1 MESSR
6 CSSTRRWRRTSSNL
20 MLVII
25 VSLLVICS
33 QFCPAD
39 CRALRPEPEATST
52 TTAARMD
59 GGGSDTSMT
68 TAFLVSSNNSSISG
82 SRLSV
87 RGLAFILASG
97 PSKRGPGH

>member
-1 MESSR
+1 METSR
-6 CSSTRRWRRTSSNL
+6 CSSTTRWRRTSSNL
-20 MLVII
+20 MFVMI

-39 CRALRPEPEATST
+39 CRALRPPPEAAST
-52 TTAARMD
+52 
-59 GGGSDTSMT
+59 GGSDTSMT

-82 SRLSV
+82 SRLSI

>member
-1 MESSR
+1 MGTSR
-6 CSSTRRWRRTSSNL
+6 CSSTTRWRRTSSNL
-20 MLVII
+20 MFVII

-39 CRALRPEPEATST
+39 CRALRSPPEAAST
-52 TTAARMD
+52 ARMD
-59 GGGSDTSMT
+59 GGGSGTSMT

-82 SRLSV
+82 SRLSI